1 MNVASLIS
9 HLSGQDFSPAFR
21 VWSALA
27 PALLVMAWFLLGL
40 VVFSVRSALWG
51 MPRDAETA
59 TRGGSVL
66 VGPYFRH
73 CFFWLL
79 GPLWRLVTSSGLP
92 PTALTTSSVLLG
104 MGAGAAAAA
113 GRFALAGWLFIFSGV
128 LDTLDGRLARLRG
141 QATPWGAAIDSTL
154 DRIVD
159 GAVLIGLAWYYRDSW
174 VLAPCLAA
182 MLGTAMVPYVRAR
195 GEALGVVVKDGLMQ
209 RVERVMLLGGGMALS
224 PVLEA
229 LVFPGESRPIHWL
242 AAIAVVVLAA
252 TSNYT
257 GLARLLILV
266 RTLQARAGV
275 RSPSLRSWVRG
286 AGFNLMASAVATAV
300 DFAIAVLLVHDVGL
314 SPALATAAAAT
325 VGALTSFG
333 LNRMVTF
340 RSRDESLPQLS
351 RYALVALGSLGL
363 NTGGVA
369 LLLSLPG
376 IPYVVAWWL
385 VRAAVFALWNYPL
398 HKEYVFG
405 ARRLAPASES
415 GQTRNASARA

>member
-1 MNVASLIS
+1 MDLARLIS
-9 HLSGQDFSPAFR
+9 HLCGRDLSPAFR

-27 PALLVMAWFLLGL
+27 PALLVTAWFLLGL
-40 VVFSVRSALWG
+40 AAFSLRSALWG

-59 TRGGSVL
+59 SRGASVL
-66 VGPYFRH
+66 VRPFLRH
-73 CFFWLL
+73 YFFWLL
-79 GPLWRLVTSSGLP
+79 RPLWRLVTSTGVP

-104 MGAGAAAAA
+104 LGAGAAAAA

-128 LDTLDGRLARLRG
+128 LDALDGRLARWRG

-159 GAVLIGLAWYYRDSW
+159 GAVLIGLAWYYRASW

-195 GEALGVVVKDGLMQ
+195 GEALGVMVKDGLMQ
-209 RVERVMLLGGGMALS
+209 RVERIMLLGVGMALS

-229 LVFPGESRPIHWL
+229 LAFPGERRPMHWL
-242 AAIAVVVLAA
+242 AVVALVVLAV

-257 GLARLLILV
+257 GLARLVVVV

-275 RSPSLRSWVRG
+275 RSAPLRSRVRR
-286 AGFNLMASAVATAV
+286 AGLNLLASALATAV
-300 DFAIAVLLVHDVGL
+300 DFVIAVFLVHDLGL
-314 SPALATAAAAT
+314 SPTLATAAGAS

-340 RSRDESLPQLS
+340 RSRDESLPQLG
-351 RYALVALGSLGL
+351 RYALVSLGSLGL
-363 NTGGVA
+363 NSGGVG

-376 IPYVVAWWL
+376 LPYVLAWWL

-405 ARRLAPASES
+405 AHRQAPASEA
-415 GQTRNASARA
+415 TRAPNASARA